1 MAKRCW
7 VSLRARKMG
16 SVVEVVREARHAAV
30 QVAIAWRRASTERDS
45 SSARSSAL
53 RMKA

>member
-1 MAKRCW
+1 MLKRCW

-16 SVVEVVREARHAAV
+16 SVVGMVREARQAAV
-30 QVAIAWRRASTERDS
+30 QVDMASRRVSRESDS

>member
-1 MAKRCW
+1 MLKRCC
-7 VSLRARKMG
+7 VSLSARKMG
-16 SVVEVVREARHAAV
+16 SVVGVVREARQAAV
-30 QVAIAWRRASTERDS
+30 QVAMAWRRASRDRDS